1 MHGYVR
7 SCRTAAALVGLLLL
21 LGACTTAQEV
31 PLSGGTAPTS
41 LTAGDDVTIVT
52 KDGRKLSFTVEQV
65 EADAILGAHTRV
77 PVAEIARVE
86 VERVSPAK
94 TAIVVIATPLVLV
107 ISTMVTISAF
117 LVIALA
123 L

>member
-7 SCRTAAALVGLLLL
+7 SCRTAAAMVGRLFV

-31 PLSGGTAPTS
+31 PLSGSNASPS
-41 LTAGDDVTIVT
+41 LAAGDDVTIVT

-65 EADAILGAHTRV
+65 EADAIVGADTRV

-94 TAIVVIATPLVLV
+94 TAIVVIGTPLVLV

>member
-1 MHGYVR
+1 MHGVVR
-7 SCRTAAALVGLLLL
+7 SCRTAAALVGLLSL
-21 LGACTTAQEV
+21 LGACTTAREV
-31 PLSGGTAPTS
+31 PLSGSTAPTS
-41 LTAGDDVTIVT
+41 LAAGDDVTIVT
-52 KDGRKLSFTVEQV
+52 KDGRKLSFTVERV
-65 EADAILGAHTRV
+65 EADAILGGDTRV
-77 PVAEIARVE
+77 PIAEIARVE